1 MSNQPFGDGRHGS
14 HGETRQGSPGLAK
27 ADAPPEDVAA
37 AHVSLRR
44 ISALFGPYRARL
56 SGLLALDLHLGRPGR
71 RSAPSCLREVIDT
84 AIPEHD
90 TQLLSLLVGGMIAL
104 SIIGGVIG
112 VAQTWISNQVGQRVM
127 HDLRAAV
134 YAHLQRMSLGLLHPH
149 PHRERCSR
157 ASPTTSAGI
166 DSVVTSTATSIVQN
180 VTTVVAVVVAMILL
194 DWRLAAFSLFL
205 LPFFVWLTRR
215 VGEERRRIQSVR
227 QGRLADMSTLV
238 EESLSVSGILL
249 GKTMG
254 RSPELVRRFSD
265 ESGELAD
272 LEVRARMAGRWRM
285 ASVQMSF
292 AIMPAAVYWFA
303 GYSIAHGSAA
313 ISIGTVIAFTT
324 LQTRVLFPIQSLLS
338 VGLEVQTSLALFGRI
353 FEYLDLPV
361 DIEERPDARDLS
373 GVRGDVRLKDVW
385 FTYDPERKRW
395 TLREISAEIPAG
407 TRTALVGETGSGKTT
422 LAYLVARLYE
432 PQRGRVEIDGV
443 DIRDMT
449 LASLAATVGLVSQET
464 YLFHASIRENLRF
477 ACPEASDEQIEDAA
491 RAAQIHELI
500 SSLPDGYDTPVG
512 ERGYRFSGGEKQ
524 RMAIARTVLRNP
536 PVLDPRRGHLGARH
550 RNRARRAARPRRPLP
565 RAHHDRDRPPAL
577 HDPRRRPDPRA
588 RRRPDRRARHP
599 RGAAWS
605 LADATPR
612 CWPIEYPVDLRSVG
626 ARSPRTIPRLTL
638 PRRSPER
645 PPGRTGADFRGTS
658 AWLANALAPQAL
670 PRSPPRALKG
680 RAPWRADRPARRS
693 ASCRRA

>member
-1 MSNQPFGDGRHGS
+1 MSSQPSARGRSGEGPHG
-14 HGETRQGSPGLAK
+14 Q
-27 ADAPPEDVAA
+27 PPELRPEDIPATP
-37 AHVSLRR
+37 VSLRR
-44 ISALFGPYRARL
+44 IGALFAPYRLRL
-56 SGLLALDLHLGRPGR
+56 SGLLTLIFVAAGLGVISPFL
-71 RSAPSCLREVIDT
+71 LREVLDT
-84 AIPEHD
+84 AIPDHN
-90 TQLLSLLVGGMIAL
+90 TTLLSWLVGGMIAL

-134 YAHLQRMSLGLLHPH
+134 YAHLQRMSLAFFTRTRTG
-149 PHRERCSR
+149 EVQSR
-157 ASPTTSAGI
+157 IANDIGGI

-180 VTTVVAVVVAMILL
+180 VTTVVAVIVAMILL
-194 DWRLAAFSLFL
+194 DWRLAAFSLVL

-215 VGEERRRIQSVR
+215 VGNERRRIQSVR

-254 RSPELVRRFSD
+254 RSPELVRRFGV

-303 GYSIAHGSAA
+303 GESIASGSQT
-313 ISIGTVIAFTT
+313 ITIGTLVAFTT
-324 LQTRVLFPIQSLLS
+324 LQTRLLFPIQSLLS

-361 DIEERPDARDLS
+361 DIVERPNARALD
-373 GVRGDVRLKDVW
+373 GVRGDVRLEDVW
-385 FTYDPERKRW
+385 FRYAPEAPW
-395 TLREISAEIPAG
+395 TLEEVSAEIPAG

-432 PQRGRVEIDGV
+432 SQQGCVSIDGV

-449 LASLAATVGLVSQET
+449 LQSLAATVGLVSQET

-477 ACPEASDEQIEDAA
+477 ACPDASDGEIEAAA
-491 RAAQIHELI
+491 RAAQIHGLI
-500 SSLPDGYDTPVG
+500 ASLPEGYDTEVG

-524 RMAIARTVLRNP
+524 RIAIARTVLRNP
-536 PVLDPRRGHLGARH
+536 PVLVLDEATSALDTETERAVQLALDDLSRGRTTIAIAHRLSTIRDADQILVLDSGRIAERGTHEELLELGERY
-550 RNRARRAARPRRPLP
+550 AALLSG
-565 RAHHDRDRPPAL
+565 AAVAEDRPV
-577 HDPRRRPDPRA
+577 
-588 RRRPDRRARHP
+588 
-599 RGAAWS
+599 S
-605 LADATPR
+605 VT
-612 CWPIEYPVDLRSVG
+612 RS
-626 ARSPRTIPRLTL
+626 
-638 PRRSPER
+638 
-645 PPGRTGADFRGTS
+645 S
-658 AWLANALAPQAL
+658 AALA
-670 PRSPPRALKG
+670 
-680 RAPWRADRPARRS
+680 
-693 ASCRRA
+693 